1 MPPLQAHKAH
11 FGGYWWLV
19 HFSRF
24 YHLQIIDIQRYYKI
38 LYRDTNPWRDKNG
51 TKPQENKIKT
61 LFAGHPLPWIP
72 FHDTKVRFCPVNT
85 KHNPINLL
93 QICCQTILSAEL
105 FFWGRYIKC
114 RNSTSAIWCKIPV
127 KICLTA
133 FVHYGYFA
141 VGQCVSK
148 VYKLIAAFVTS
159 KCMPNQDVT

>member
-1 MPPLQAHKAH
+1 MWFSRPTSFCAMPRSLARKAR

-51 TKPQENKIKT
+51 TKPQE
-61 LFAGHPLPWIP
+61 IP